1 MADSNPNQ
9 EMLLY
14 RPYYNLTVAAR
25 IYAVPTGLFLFLL
38 GGGCL
43 SYTSSNR
50 KFVWGCFVLFLLCLG
65 VSRLLWTV
73 GSFMAVIG
81 DSGIRITGLKKNQ
94 DVYYPWEA
102 LPYVYWTANYK
113 GWEYFV
119 LAERPLTDREV
130 RRAANKLE
138 RFKNFR
144 SGIITMP
151 LDERVPEI
159 KEILRRHVREERNV
173 THL

>member
-1 MADSNPNQ
+1 MNY
-9 EMLLY
+9 Y
-14 RPYYNLTVAAR
+14 RYEGHT
-25 IYAVPTGLFLFLL
+25 
-38 GGGCL
+38 
-43 SYTSSNR
+43 
-50 KFVWGCFVLFLLCLG
+50 LC
-65 VSRLLWTV
+65 
-73 GSFMAVIG
+73 A
-81 DSGIRITGLKKNQ
+81 
-94 DVYYPWEA
+94 WEA

-173 THL
+173 TNL